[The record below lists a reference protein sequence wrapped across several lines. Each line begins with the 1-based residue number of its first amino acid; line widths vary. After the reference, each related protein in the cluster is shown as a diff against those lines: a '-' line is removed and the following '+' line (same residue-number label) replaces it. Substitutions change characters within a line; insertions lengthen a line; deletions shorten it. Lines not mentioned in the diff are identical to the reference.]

1 MVTQQNIRGNTMIK
15 NLVLTNFRQH
25 EFLDIDFKEGLNV
38 IRGPNESGKSTLIEG
53 VLYALYGAKALR
65 DTLAETVLWGRGE
78 KDLKVVLVLNVE
90 GIDYTFSR
98 SKGSAECRWVNGEG
112 YLVTGQNEVTA
123 HATNILGADAKT
135 AASLMLAD
143 QAGLRGALDDG
154 PAAVSG
160 LMGKLAD
167 FDMVD
172 RILAA
177 MDSKLLLGSV
187 TPYQEKLAAAEQERD
202 AAKVAIPDDTAI
214 VAIEKAIGDYQA
226 FLGTNQMRRD
236 NVLAPAYS
244 ATMEAFNV
252 EKTKHDCWDNL
263 NVQISNACHT
273 QDTIKLQLA
282 EAKVKASVKVDTSRI
297 SGWKAEIEDEKNY
310 DVIAKAYNK
319 FLKLPEYPDG
329 YWDGT
334 YETFSEE
341 MKTLENAHIKANAE
355 HNTAVSD
362 LRVLKASVNVGGICS
377 SCGTDISKRAD
388 IVEKN
393 RITAEEIA
401 KVEQQIEKLLDVLA
415 NVGPDLDA
423 MKAIAKDAASRVAA
437 VQGIGAFVEV
447 DTNFYPPRISWRG
460 AVPDLS
466 DARRDTSAIQ
476 KLIDN
481 AEASARE
488 VAKAEGMVTVLEGN
502 LAAAVAKVEELQKQQ
517 QSITLGDLAAVEKA
531 YRDATTALNE
541 IDDTIYNLNEEI
553 KNKTKVKDDLVRCIE
568 SYKLAFSNAERRV
581 TELNEDIKKLSFNNG
596 LLKKMRGLKPAIT
609 DHLWS
614 LTLSAVSNFF
624 SQLRGEN
631 SVVTKGAAGFMV
643 NSHSCASLSG
653 STLDAL
659 AIAIRVALSKTFVP
673 QANFLILDEPA
684 HGADINRTA
693 SILGFLAS
701 VGYGQV
707 ILASHDEL
715 SETVSDNVILLGV

>member
-1 MVTQQNIRGNTMIK
+1 MIK
-15 NLVLTNFRQH
+15 QIKLTNFRQH
-25 EFLDIDFKEGLNV
+25 EDLTVDMTEGLNV
-38 IRGPNESGKSTLIEG
+38 LRGPNEAGKSTVMEA

-65 DTLAETVLWGRGE
+65 DTLAETVTWTKNE
-78 KDLKVVLVLNVE
+78 KDLRVVLILNVE

-187 TPYQEKLAAAEQERD
+187 APYQEKLAAAEQERD
-202 AAKVAIPDDTAI
+202 AAKAAIPDDTAI
-214 VAIEKAIGDYQA
+214 VALDKALSDYQA

-282 EAKVKASVKVDTSRI
+282 EAKVKASVKVDSSRI
-297 SGWKAEIEDEKNY
+297 SGWKADIEDEKNY
-310 DVIAKAYNK
+310 DVIIKAYNK
-319 FLKLPEYPDG
+319 FLKLPEYPEAFWEG
-329 YWDGT
+329 S
-334 YETFSEE
+334 YESFAEE
-341 MKTLENAHIKANAE
+341 LKTLENAHIKAKAD

-362 LRVLKASVNVGGICS
+362 LRVLKASVSVDGICQ

-393 RITAEEIA
+393 RIAAEKITKGEARVWAIA
-401 KVEQQIEKLLDVLA
+401 EAVSQLE
-415 NVGPDLDA
+415 PDLTA
-423 MKAIAKDAASRVAA
+423 LKAIAKDAASRVTA

-447 DTNFYPPRISWRG
+447 YTNFYPPRISWRG

-517 QSITLGDLAAVEKA
+517 LSIARGDLSAVEKA

-596 LLKKMRGLKPAIT
+596 LLKKMRGLKPSIT
-609 DHLWS
+609 DFLWN
-614 LTLSAVSNFF
+614 TVLSAVSNFF

-631 SVVTKGAAGFMV
+631 SVVTKDSGGFKV
-643 NSHSCASLSG
+643 NGHSIDSLSG
-653 STLDAL
+653 STLDVLAL
-659 AIAIRVALSKTFVP
+659 AVRVALTKTFIP
-673 QANFLILDEPA
+673 HSNLLILDEPA
-684 HGADINRTA
+684 HGCDNDRTA
-693 SILGFLAS
+693 SMLGFLAS
-701 VGYGQV
+701 VGFGQ
-707 ILASHDEL
+707 ILVASHDEL
-715 SETVSDNVILLGV
+715 SEAVADNIITLGE

>member
-1 MVTQQNIRGNTMIK
+1 MIK
-15 NLVLTNFRQH
+15 QIKLTNFRQH
-25 EFLDIDFKEGLNV
+25 EDLTVDMTEGLNV
-38 IRGPNESGKSTLIEG
+38 LRGPNEAGKSTVMEA

-65 DTLAETVLWGRGE
+65 DTLAETVTWTKNE

-90 GIDYTFSR
+90 GIDYVFKR
-98 SKGSAECRWVNGEG
+98 SKGGAECQWGGDAGNC
-112 YLVTGQNEVTA
+112 LVTGQNEVTA

-187 TPYQEKLAAAEQERD
+187 APYQEKLAAAEQERD
-202 AAKVAIPDDTAI
+202 AAKAAIPDDADVI
-214 VAIEKAIGDYQA
+214 ALEKGINDYQA
-226 FLGTNQMRRD
+226 FLGTSQMRRD
-236 NVLAPAYS
+236 NVLSPAYS

-282 EAKVKASVKVDTSRI
+282 EAKVKASVKVDSSRI

-319 FLKLPEYPDG
+319 FLKLPEYPDAHWEG
-329 YWDGT
+329 S
-334 YETFSEE
+334 YEDFQAELTS
-341 MKTLENAHIKANAE
+341 TENAAIKLNAE
-355 HNTAVSD
+355 NNTLQSD
-362 LRVLKASVNVGGICS
+362 LRLLRASLNTDGVCK
-377 SCGTDISKRAD
+377 SCGTDISQRPD

-393 RITAEEIA
+393 AKVSSEIA
-401 KVEQQIEKLLDVLA
+401 EIVAKLETNMDSMNALNSTLSVL
-415 NVGPDLDA
+415 
-423 MKAIAKDAASRVAA
+423 KAIAKDAASRVAA
-437 VQGIGAFVEV
+437 IQGIGAFVEV

-460 AVPDLS
+460 AIPDLS
-466 DARRDTSAIQ
+466 DARPDIPAIQ

-481 AEASARE
+481 AEAAARD

-502 LAAAVAKVEELQKQQ
+502 LAAAVAKVEELQQQ
-517 QSITLGDLAAVEKA
+517 QLSIARGDLSAVEKA

-568 SYKLAFSNAERRV
+568 SYKLTFSNAERRV

-596 LLKKMRGLKPAIT
+596 LLKKMRGLKPSIT
-609 DHLWS
+609 DFLWN
-614 LTLSAVSNFF
+614 TVLSAVSNFF

-631 SVVTKGAAGFMV
+631 SVVTKDSGGFKV
-643 NSHSCASLSG
+643 NGHSIDSLSG
-653 STLDAL
+653 STLDVLAL
-659 AIAIRVALSKTFVP
+659 AVRVALTKTFIP
-673 QANFLILDEPA
+673 HSNLLILDEPA
-684 HGADINRTA
+684 HGCDNDRTA
-693 SILGFLAS
+693 SMLGFLAS
-701 VGYGQV
+701 VGFGQ
-707 ILASHDEL
+707 ILVASHDEL
-715 SETVSDNVILLGV
+715 SEAVADNIITLGE